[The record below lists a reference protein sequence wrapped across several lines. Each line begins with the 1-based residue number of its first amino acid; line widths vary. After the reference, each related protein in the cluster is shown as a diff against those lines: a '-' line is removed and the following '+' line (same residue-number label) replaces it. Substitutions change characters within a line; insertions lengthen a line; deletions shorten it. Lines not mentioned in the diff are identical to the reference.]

1 MVNVDLHRILLAN
14 YENSARFIYAFKI
27 VRIV

>member
-1 MVNVDLHRILLAN
+1 MVNVDLHRILLVI